1 MILNYNFEDLIIY
14 RIKKKLN
21 CPVEDNNV
29 LEYAFR
35 KASEEQCAGE
45 AQKKRP
51 IVDQI
56 LGADTLT
63 QLQGAS
69 TDNPIKFAI
78 DTDEGDE
85 KGKPIQRTFNITG
98 LENMVDT
105 DGSISGFTL
114 KTDEKFVEYD
124 PDSGVPQMITS
135 QVLIKMSGIHSSD
148 ATANVSGL
156 HRLTAIGTQNQFK
169 DSSERSSGQSDE
181 EVTKESNR
189 KRIEWNKDGKKV
201 TYRSM
206 SGVDNETLHKHRKIK
221 ESGVTSET
229 LSSISALADETD
241 EDGNSITPENLKK
254 KTLELLA
261 VHEVGEENYQ
271 DLVDYMYLRE
281 IAQDRARLQ
290 TSNNRSIVGRD
301 HSQVSGMDSDKFDN
315 SYKGRYLAQQLGYTM
330 SNIERFSKLGEVDG
344 DPPDLRRGVVE
355 DLAEIYGSD
364 SDSITDIES
373 EQSQIG
379 KRIFKA
385 IAPSLEG
392 LGGERTKS
400 SQKLMTMSAKNGE
413 KVMEHLKKALESK
426 SLTQEDIDSYL
437 GTIAS
442 QEYVA
447 LASRNMMKLATGE
460 GRSVVEIGSSNKEG
474 HHKNRQVNQSIG
486 DNTLSR
492 SFVNEVQRIYRRKR
506 GQNPKEVEP
515 IENLNTTRWL
525 GSATASVHSPSNIVE
540 EGKVQHWHNHG
551 GIERDLILQEGSQ
564 SWTRLATRINAGRF
578 QSGQFEQ
585 FTNEDGEQIS
595 VVDQVLSFGS
605 TETGRRRTNVWA
617 NAGAVYAEDP
627 TSYNSKEETKKRDE
641 RGVTRGKTIEG
652 EYKEE

>member
-69 TDNPIKFAI
+69 TDNQIKFAI
-78 DTDEGDE
+78 DTDEVDE

-271 DLVDYMYLRE
+271 DLVD
-281 IAQDRARLQ
+281 
-290 TSNNRSIVGRD
+290 
-301 HSQVSGMDSDKFDN
+301 
-315 SYKGRYLAQQLGYTM
+315 
-330 SNIERFSKLGEVDG
+330 
-344 DPPDLRRGVVE
+344 
-355 DLAEIYGSD
+355 
-364 SDSITDIES
+364 
-373 EQSQIG
+373 
-379 KRIFKA
+379 
-385 IAPSLEG
+385 
-392 LGGERTKS
+392 
-400 SQKLMTMSAKNGE
+400 
-413 KVMEHLKKALESK
+413 
-426 SLTQEDIDSYL
+426 
-437 GTIAS
+437 
-442 QEYVA
+442 
-447 LASRNMMKLATGE
+447 
-460 GRSVVEIGSSNKEG
+460 
-474 HHKNRQVNQSIG
+474 
-486 DNTLSR
+486 
-492 SFVNEVQRIYRRKR
+492 
-506 GQNPKEVEP
+506 
-515 IENLNTTRWL
+515 
-525 GSATASVHSPSNIVE
+525 
-540 EGKVQHWHNHG
+540 
-551 GIERDLILQEGSQ
+551 
-564 SWTRLATRINAGRF
+564 
-578 QSGQFEQ
+578 
-585 FTNEDGEQIS
+585 
-595 VVDQVLSFGS
+595 
-605 TETGRRRTNVWA
+605 
-617 NAGAVYAEDP
+617 
-627 TSYNSKEETKKRDE
+627 
-641 RGVTRGKTIEG
+641 
-652 EYKEE
+652 

>member
-1 MILNYNFEDLIIY
+1 
-14 RIKKKLN
+14 
-21 CPVEDNNV
+21 
-29 LEYAFR
+29 
-35 KASEEQCAGE
+35 
-45 AQKKRP
+45 
-51 IVDQI
+51 
-56 LGADTLT
+56 
-63 QLQGAS
+63 
-69 TDNPIKFAI
+69 
-78 DTDEGDE
+78 
-85 KGKPIQRTFNITG
+85 
-98 LENMVDT
+98 
-105 DGSISGFTL
+105 
-114 KTDEKFVEYD
+114 
-124 PDSGVPQMITS
+124 
-135 QVLIKMSGIHSSD
+135 
-148 ATANVSGL
+148 
-156 HRLTAIGTQNQFK
+156 
-169 DSSERSSGQSDE
+169 
-181 EVTKESNR
+181 
-189 KRIEWNKDGKKV
+189 
-201 TYRSM
+201 M

-344 DPPDLRRGVVE
+344 APPDLRRGVVE

-447 LASRNMMKLATGE
+447 LASRNMMKLATGD

-474 HHKNRQVNQSIG
+474 HHNNRQVNQSIG

-627 TSYNSKEETKKRDE
+627 TSYNSKEETKERDE